1 MVCSTTRRG
10 LTQVL
15 GRKMGLL
22 GKSLNELRAERDAL
36 QAEIDSQ
43 AMRLTGRMVSSD
55 QLISQLTPLTT
66 KLVALKRQILL
77 KTPRSELVARRK
89 ELERLLTLPSARP
102 TPDELSLRSELS
114 NLKLHLD
121 NPRHR
126 PLTLKA
132 FLIVAAIV
140 IAAIYLPNLVVDWLA
155 P

>member
-1 MVCSTTRRG
+1 
-10 LTQVL
+10 
-15 GRKMGLL
+15 MGLL

-55 QLISQLTPLTT
+55 QFISQSPPLTSEA
-66 KLVALKRQILL
+66 VVLKRQMLL
-77 KTPRSELVARRK
+77 KTPRSELVARSK

-126 PLTLKA
+126 PLTLNA
-132 FLIVAAIV
+132 F
-140 IAAIYLPNLVVDWLA
+140 
-155 P
+155 